1 MTSTTPAESW
11 PQYYVGQHES
21 KRQLPISPET
31 LHQALE
37 VGYRMLTTP
46 ITTPDFHSRVL
57 TTLSNHLWDLKTS
70 SNGASSIPTIP
81 TLSPTD
87 TPLAPGETLS
97 QLFGVV
103 SPWIDL
109 ASPDPVVF
117 EISRQVLELEVSY
130 AAFCGLGSVIIPGPK
145 LQYGNAHGEGVAQY
159 AFAVQEALSLSNYT
173 QLLIHLPMVYH
184 PDQDSE
190 DVEGSLSQHVRSEYV
205 EEGGKSEHDFL
216 GTWDAWNV
224 IRTVCKYN
232 ARLLVALAIPR
243 HLPPMHVQSRW
254 LSEPLKLLSLTT
266 QTFSPYLG
274 QYPSLT
280 QSHQALIHRYMR
292 LRIPPWILL
301 CDVGPIPGSQTQDP
315 VSLLSNGTH
324 TTDPSVLPT
333 PAEAAHLPS
342 QNKAPNSGKGPT
354 DYLTYILNDLQRKQ
368 SPLTILE
375 SFGAGYQDY
384 LQGPLQP
391 LADNLESM
399 TYEVFEKDPIKY
411 DAYESAIRKA
421 LTDWDL
427 NQKPA
432 SAPDGR
438 SVVVAVV
445 GAGRGPLVTRAL
457 KAAGEAGVQIE
468 IWAVE
473 KNPNAFVLLQRHNEM
488 EWHNRVHLIQSD
500 MREWQGPF
508 SSSQS
513 ASTNQH
519 QTPNQTHQA
528 EKKKHHHTIDILI
541 SELLGSFADNEL
553 SPECLSHPCSLLSS
567 PHGISIPSSYTN
579 YLSPISAPKLHSDI
593 QLRTLNGDTTA
604 VGTPYVVMLHAI
616 DFLAKK
622 DVERGFWRETTKEER
637 GKGMG
642 ERRKVWRVDEEAV
655 IESAWSFEHGAL
667 KKEVEGVKG
676 DNRHNNRTAS
686 LHFNIPHRGVCHGL
700 AGYFEAVLYD
710 NIELSTHPLR
720 MKEKGCAD
728 MMSWFPIYFPL
739 KTPLY
744 TPSSSTMTVTIR
756 RVTDSRKV
764 WYEWMVETFL
774 LQPAADRSSTIPSTS
789 NSDFRGGE
797 KREEKREGVRDSK
810 GTGMGKAVREK
821 KIRLG
826 VSEVGTSKENGC
838 MM

>member
-1 MTSTTPAESW
+1 MSEVDMTSTAPAENLS
-11 PQYYVGQHES
+11 QYYVGQHES
-21 KRQLPISPET
+21 KRQLPISLET
-31 LHQALE
+31 LHQALDA
-37 VGYRMLTTP
+37 GYRMLTTP

-57 TTLSNHLWDLKTS
+57 TILSNHLWDLRTS
-70 SNGASSIPTIP
+70 SNGPSSIPTLA

-109 ASPDPVVF
+109 TSPDPVVF
-117 EISRQVLELEVSY
+117 EISRQVLELEISY
-130 AAFCGLGSVIIPGPK
+130 AAFCGLGNVIIPGPK

-173 QLLIHLPMVYH
+173 QLLIHLPMMYH
-184 PDQDSE
+184 PDQDGE
-190 DVEGSLSQHVRSEYV
+190 DIEGSLSQHVRSEYV
-205 EEGGKSEHDFL
+205 QEGNKSEHD
-216 GTWDAWNV
+216 
-224 IRTVCKYN
+224 
-232 ARLLVALAIPR
+232 LLALSIPR

-280 QSHQALIHRYMR
+280 QNHHALIHRYMR

-301 CDVGPIPGSQTQDP
+301 CDVGSIPGSETQGAA
-315 VSLLSNGTH
+315 SLLSNGIH
-324 TTDPSVLPT
+324 TTDPSALPT

-342 QNKAPNSGKGPT
+342 QAKASKSSKGPT
-354 DYLTYILNDLQRKQ
+354 PYLSYIFNDLQRKQ
-368 SPLTILE
+368 PPLTILE

-411 DAYESAIRKA
+411 DAYETAIRKA

-432 SAPDGR
+432 SAPDSR
-438 SVVVAVV
+438 SVVVSVV

-457 KAAGEAGVQIE
+457 KAAAEAGVQIE
-468 IWAVE
+468 MWAVE

-488 EWHNRVHLIQSD
+488 EWNKGVHLVQSD
-500 MREWQGPF
+500 MRDWEGPF
-508 SSSQS
+508 STPSSSSNSQY
-513 ASTNQH
+513 QP
-519 QTPNQTHQA
+519 QNQTHQP
-528 EKKKHHHTIDILI
+528 EKKKQHHAIDILI

-553 SPECLSHPCSLLSS
+553 SPECLSHPCSLLSD
-567 PHGISIPSSYTN
+567 HGISIPSSYTN
-579 YLSPISAPKLHSDI
+579 YLSPIAAPKLHSDI

-616 DFLAKK
+616 DFLAKR
-622 DVERGFWRETTKEER
+622 DVESSHWRETAREEKE
-637 GKGMG
+637 KGMG
-642 ERRKVWRVDEEAV
+642 ERKKVWRVDEEP
-655 IESAWSFEHGAL
+655 IIHSAWSFAHGAPASGT
-667 KKEVEGVKG
+667 KEQVDAGEKG
-676 DNRHNNRTAS
+676 GNRHNNRTAS
-686 LHFNIPHRGVCHGL
+686 LHFSIPHRGVCHGL
-700 AGYFEAVLYD
+700 AGYFEAVLYE

-728 MMSWFPIYFPL
+728 MM
-739 KTPLY
+739 
-744 TPSSSTMTVTIR
+744 
-756 RVTDSRKV
+756 
-764 WYEWMVETFL
+764 
-774 LQPAADRSSTIPSTS
+774 
-789 NSDFRGGE
+789 
-797 KREEKREGVRDSK
+797 
-810 GTGMGKAVREK
+810 
-821 KIRLG
+821 
-826 VSEVGTSKENGC
+826 
-838 MM
+838 